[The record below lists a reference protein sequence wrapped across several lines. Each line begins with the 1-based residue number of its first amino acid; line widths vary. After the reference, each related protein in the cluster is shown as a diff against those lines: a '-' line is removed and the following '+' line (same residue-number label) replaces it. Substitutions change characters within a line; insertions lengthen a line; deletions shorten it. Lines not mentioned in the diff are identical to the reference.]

1 MTASLDPAPKTEPA
15 MDKLRRFLEERRK
28 AGKAASSF
36 EQFEEDLHRLVSEAE
51 CEAVGEELERYDV
64 DVPLVTI
71 DGVPHRRV
79 VRCEETYFSPA
90 GPVRVERS
98 PYGTRSGP
106 GEKASCPMELQAGIV
121 EGKWTPRAAKQALWF
136 VANLTPGAVE
146 ELYERLGG
154 LMPSKTSL
162 DRLPKKVSAKWEEE
176 RQHFEASL
184 REQEEVPANAVAV
197 GVSLDGVMVPMKDGE
212 RKKKREEAAAQGK
225 ETRGPAGHQEVGCG
239 TVTFYDKSGELL
251 SAVRLGRMPEGGKAT
266 LKSMLRDELA
276 WVREKRPDLTVVRLA
291 DGAKDNWTFLDALPV
306 KGPAVIDFFHAAEH
320 LNEALE
326 AAYGEGTP
334 KAQAQFQ
341 KLRHLLRHENGGVE
355 KVIRSLLNLHH
366 AHPGSRVVERE
377 LKYFRKGRHKMQ
389 YASIAAKNLPIGTG
403 VTEAACK
410 TLATQRRK
418 CSGMAWRN
426 EGGQAILSLRSFIQS
441 KRFDAAWDLLA
452 AGYKK
457 RVAVPDNV
465 VPLHQRRKRQ

>member
-1 MTASLDPAPKTEPA
+1 MTALPSPAPKTEPA

-28 AGKAASSF
+28 AGKPASSF
-36 EQFEEDLHRLVSEAE
+36 EQFEDDLHRLVSEVE
-51 CEAVGEELERYDV
+51 CEAVGEELERHDV
-64 DVPLVTI
+64 DAPLVVI

-98 PYGTRSGP
+98 LYSTRSGP
-106 GEKASCPMELQAGIV
+106 GEKSSCPLELRAGIL

-162 DRLPKKVSAKWEEE
+162 DRLPKKVSARWEEE
-176 RQHFEASL
+176 RQRFEVAL
-184 REQEEVPANAVAV
+184 RADAAEAIPAEAVAI

-212 RKKKREEAAAQGK
+212 RKKKREEAAALGK
-225 ETRGPAGHQEVGCG
+225 ETRGPAGHKEVGCG
-239 TVTFYDKSGELL
+239 TVTFYNRDGELL
-251 SAVRLGRMPEGGKAT
+251 SAIRLGRMPEAGKAT
-266 LKSMLRDELA
+266 LKSMLTDELA
-276 WVREKRPDLTVVRLA
+276 WVREKRPELTVVRLA

-306 KGPAVIDFFHAAEH
+306 EGPRVIDFFHAAEH
-320 LNEALE
+320 LSKALE
-326 AAYGEGTP
+326 AAYGEGSP

-341 KLRHLLRHENGGVE
+341 KLRHILRHEEGGVE
-355 KVIRSLLNLHH
+355 KVIRSLLSQRN
-366 AHPGSRVVERE
+366 AHPRSKVLETE
-377 LKYFRKGRHKMQ
+377 LNYFRQGRSRMQ
-389 YASIAAKNLPIGTG
+389 YASLAAKSLPIGTG

-410 TLATQRRK
+410 TLATQRMK
-418 CSGMAWRN
+418 CSGMAWRD

-441 KRFDAAWDLLA
+441 KRFDAAWDLLV

-457 RVAVPDNV
+457 MVAVPDNV
-465 VPLHQRRKRQ
+465 IALPQRRQ

>member
-1 MTASLDPAPKTEPA
+1 
-15 MDKLRRFLEERRK
+15 
-28 AGKAASSF
+28 
-36 EQFEEDLHRLVSEAE
+36 VSETE
-51 CEAVGEELERYDV
+51 CEAVSEELGRHDI
-64 DVPLVTI
+64 DVPLVVI
-71 DGVPHRRV
+71 DGEPHRRV

-98 PYGTRSGP
+98 LYATRTGP
-106 GEKASCPMELQAGIV
+106 GEKASCPLELRAGIV

-136 VANLTPGAVE
+136 VANLTPGSVE

-154 LMPSKTSL
+154 LMPSKTTL
-162 DRLPKKVSAKWEEE
+162 DRLPKKVSARWEEE
-176 RQHFEASL
+176 RQRFEVAL
-184 REQEEVPANAVAV
+184 REEEEVPAEAVTV

-251 SAVRLGRMPEGGKAT
+251 SAIRLGRMPEAGKAT
-266 LKSMLRDELA
+266 LKSMLTDELTC
-276 WVREKRPDLTVVRLA
+276 VREKRPDLTVVRLA

-306 KGPAVIDFFHAAEH
+306 EGPEVIDFFHAAEH
-320 LNEALE
+320 LNKALE
-326 AAYGEGTP
+326 AAYGEGSP

-341 KLRHLLRHENGGVE
+341 KLRHILRHEDGGVE
-355 KVIRSLLNLHH
+355 KVIRSLLNLRN
-366 AHPGSRVVERE
+366 AHPRSRTIERE
-377 LKYFRKGRHKMQ
+377 LKYFRKGRQRMQ
-389 YASIAAKNLPIGTG
+389 YASLAARNLPIGTG

-410 TLATQRRK
+410 TLATQRMK

-441 KRFDAAWDLLA
+441 KRFDAAWDLLV

-457 RVAVPDNV
+457 MVAMPANV
-465 VPLHQRRKRQ
+465 VALPERRQ